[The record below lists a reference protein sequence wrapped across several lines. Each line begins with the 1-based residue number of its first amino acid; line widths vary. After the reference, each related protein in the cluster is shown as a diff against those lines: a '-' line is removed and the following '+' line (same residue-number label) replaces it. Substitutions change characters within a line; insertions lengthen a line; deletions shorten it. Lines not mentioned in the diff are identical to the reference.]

1 MFERISG
8 DELAG
13 IEALARRVRNEL
25 AAAGLPVVPDV
36 DPVLAGG
43 AMVEVDDG
51 ADMAGGVFAGWSA
64 SPRLR
69 ECTSRAFGLRML
81 DDPLLRHSSQI
92 AACRL
97 CGRCATTKWPCLA
110 GRAPAQARTRAIP
123 AWKRRC
129 QIIPARPRSA
139 YGLGVMVIS
148 SNVLAGVTGRHP
160 GRSANLSTQA
170 RLSLTSGCVSPVASP
185 NRSA

>member
-25 AAAGLPVVPDV
+25 AAAGLPVVSDV

-92 AACRL
+92 AA
-97 CGRCATTKWPCLA
+97 AMM
-110 GRAPAQARTRAIP
+110 QAMGAI
-123 AWKRRC
+123 
-129 QIIPARPRSA
+129 
-139 YGLGVMVIS
+139 
-148 SNVLAGVTGRHP
+148 
-160 GRSANLSTQA
+160 
-170 RLSLTSGCVSPVASP
+170 LTSAGFTVEEANDEYRPHQLRVVSGPAPGVPPMWSLRDDEVAMPGWKGTSP
-185 NRSA
+185 GEDASDPGLEAQVSDHPCPA